1 MDGSRS
7 GAGTAEHDSPRGHV
21 TWAPPRHG
29 LGHSSRSRSHP
40 ITPLSLSDLSP
51 LLLPSVASS
60 CPPNRRGEPPNP
72 SPASRRARQVSS
84 RGGLNFR
91 SRARFYSR
99 PGDLPRGSPAA
110 GLGRFD
116 LIRKL
121 WEDGAS
127 DLIRGLVLQV
137 DPGAVLA
144 LPPRWI
150 APSSPPSRSV
160 PGIVCSPASRT
171 CSSFNF

>member
-29 LGHSSRSRSHP
+29 LGHSSRSRSHL

-72 SPASRRARQVSS
+72 SPASRRARQVSR
-84 RGGLNFR
+84 RGAQFPISSAFR
-91 SRARFYSR
+91 
-99 PGDLPRGSPAA
+99 LPPRRSPAA

-127 DLIRGLVLQV
+127 DLIRGLPLQV
-137 DPGAVLA
+137 VPGPVLG

>member
-1 MDGSRS
+1 MDRWRS

-29 LGHSSRSRSHP
+29 LGHSSRSRSHL
-40 ITPLSLSDLSP
+40 ITPLSLSDPS
-51 LLLPSVASS
+51 LLFFSLPS
-60 CPPNRRGEPPNP
+60 PNRRGEPTDP
-72 SPASRRARQVSS
+72 SPASRRARQVSR
-84 RGGLNFR
+84 RGAQFPISSAFR
-91 SRARFYSR
+91 
-99 PGDLPRGSPAA
+99 LPPRRSPAA

-116 LIRKL
+116 LIREL

>member
-1 MDGSRS
+1 MDRWRS

-29 LGHSSRSRSHP
+29 LGHSSRSRSHL
-40 ITPLSLSDLSP
+40 ITPPSLSDLS
-51 LLLPSVASS
+51 LLFFSLPS
-60 CPPNRRGEPPNP
+60 PNRRGEPTDP

-116 LIRKL
+116 LIREL

-127 DLIRGLVLQV
+127 DLIRGLPLQV
-137 DPGAVLA
+137 VPGPVLG

-160 PGIVCSPASRT
+160 PGIVCSPAYRT
-171 CSSFNF
+171 CSSFDC

>member
-1 MDGSRS
+1 MDRWRS

-29 LGHSSRSRSHP
+29 LGHSSRSRSRSHL

-84 RGGLNFR
+84 
-91 SRARFYSR
+91 FYSR

-127 DLIRGLVLQV
+127 DLIRGLPLQV
-137 DPGAVLA
+137 VPGPVLG

-160 PGIVCSPASRT
+160 PGIVCSPAYRT
-171 CSSFNF
+171 CSSFDC